1 MVPQSSQVRTALR
14 NPMRALLVV
23 IGIGLA
29 RLGLITEERA
39 TKTVDLAW
47 PRILTGIARMSK
59 NAADV
64 AMVGLALGPA
74 AINGVGFATPY
85 WGVAFSIGAGLAA
98 GTIALV
104 SQRYGAERFDQLGQA
119 IRSSAALLVVVTI
132 PIGVIYWHVPE
143 ALLSVLTSTPAEI
156 DYGAR
161 YLRILAFGVPFASL
175 NLIGSR
181 ALIGADDAWI
191 PMLLRGGGA
200 IANIVL
206 NAVFIFGLEMG
217 VAGAAWGTVL
227 ANVLVT
233 SSIAIG
239 LARGRLPLIG
249 AFPVQVNPFGRYLH
263 LDTFRDLIT
272 IGTPVIGRNSVW
284 TIARFPT
291 LAFVGMFGQHVTAAY
306 IITRRIW
313 GVMNAPGWGFGLAAS
328 SLVGQALG
336 QGKESIAEAYGY
348 EITRF
353 SVTTYALAA
362 FGIALFAEPI
372 VALFIGSRTDPAIP
386 VAVPMVY
393 VAALAIIPQGV
404 TSTIAGA
411 LDATGDTRWP
421 FYSRALGMFGFSIPL
436 VYFGATTSLGI
447 WGIYLSFFGETA
459 VSAVINYYRFWT
471 GKWKAISRGYRPD
484 TPPAADD

>member
-1 MVPQSSQVRTALR
+1 
-14 NPMRALLVV
+14 MRALLVA
-23 IGIGLA
+23 IGVGLA

-39 TKTVDLAW
+39 TQTVDLAW
-47 PRILTGIARMSK
+47 PRIVTGIARMSK

-64 AMVGLALGPA
+64 AMVGIALGPA

-85 WGVAFSIGAGLAA
+85 WGVAFSIGGGFAA

-119 IRSSAALLVVVTI
+119 IRSSVVMVVGVTI
-132 PIGVIYWHVPE
+132 PVAIFFWLVPE
-143 ALLSVLTSTPAEI
+143 LLVSVLTSTESEI
-156 DYGAR
+156 AFGGR
-161 YLRILAFGVPFASL
+161 YLRILALGVPFASL

-191 PMLLRGGGA
+191 PMTLRGSGA
-200 IANIVL
+200 IANIL
-206 NAVFIFGLEMG
+206 FNGVFIFGLDMG

-233 SSIAIG
+233 GALALG
-239 LARGRLPLIG
+239 VARGGLPLVG
-249 AFPVQVNPFGRYLH
+249 EFPITVDPFGKYLH
-263 LDTFRDLIT
+263 LETFRDLVS
-272 IGTPVIGRNSVW
+272 IGLPVIGRNSVW
-284 TIARFPT
+284 TVARFPT
-291 LAFVGMFGQHVTAAY
+291 LAFVGLFGQQVTAAY

-313 GVMNAPGWGFGLAAS
+313 GVMNTPGWGFGLAAS
-328 SLVGQALG
+328 SLVGQQLG
-336 QGKESIAEAYGY
+336 KNDESTAEAFGY

-353 SVTTYALAA
+353 SVATYAVAA

-372 VALFIGSRTDPAIP
+372 VSLFIGSRTDPAIP
-386 VAVPMVY
+386 IAVPMVY

-436 VYFGATTSLGI
+436 MYFGATTSLGI
-447 WGIYLSFFGETA
+447 WGLYLSFFGETA

-471 GKWKAISRGYRPD
+471 GKWKKISRGYRPD
-484 TPPAADD
+484 TQPVDD

>member
-1 MVPQSSQVRTALR
+1 
-14 NPMRALLVV
+14 MRALLGA
-23 IGIGLA
+23 IGMVLA
-29 RLGLITEERA
+29 RLGLITAERA
-39 TKTVDLAW
+39 EQTVDLAW

-85 WGVAFSIGAGLAA
+85 WGVAFSIGGGLAA

-104 SQRYGAERFDQLGQA
+104 SQRYGAERYDQLGQA

-132 PIGVIYWHVPE
+132 PIALFFWFVPE
-143 ALLSVLTSTPAEI
+143 TLVSVLTSTPAEI
-156 DYGAR
+156 TYGAR
-161 YLRILAFGVPFASL
+161 YLRILALGVPFAAL

-191 PMLLRGGGA
+191 PMVLRGGGA
-200 IANIVL
+200 MTNILL
-206 NAVFIFGLEMG
+206 NGLFIFGLGMG
-217 VAGAAWGTVL
+217 VEGAAWGTVL

-239 LARGRLPLIG
+239 LARGGLPLIG
-249 AFPVQVNPFGRYLH
+249 EFPITVDPLGRYVH
-263 LDTFRDLIT
+263 IDTFRDLIS

-291 LAFVGMFGQHVTAAY
+291 LAFVAMFGQQVTAAY

-313 GVMNAPGWGFGLAAS
+313 GVMNTPGWGFGLAAS
-328 SLVGQALG
+328 SLVGQQLG
-336 QGKESIAEAYGY
+336 KGKEAIAEAYGY

-353 SVTTYALAA
+353 SVATYALAA

-386 VAVPMVY
+386 IAVPMVY
-393 VAALAIIPQGV
+393 IAALAIIPQGV

-436 VYFGATTSLGI
+436 VYLGATTPLGI

-471 GKWKAISRGYRPD
+471 GKWKAISRGYRPET
-484 TPPAADD
+484 TPTMDD

>member
-1 MVPQSSQVRTALR
+1 
-14 NPMRALLVV
+14 MRALLVA
-23 IGIGLA
+23 IGIVLA

-39 TKTVDLAW
+39 KQTVDLAW

-85 WGVAFSIGAGLAA
+85 WGVAFSIGGGLAA

-119 IRSSAALLVVVTI
+119 IRSSTALLVVITI
-132 PIGVIYWHVPE
+132 PIALLFWLVPE
-143 ALLSVLTSTPAEI
+143 TLVSVLTNTPSEI

-161 YLRILAFGVPFASL
+161 YLRILAIGVPFASL

-191 PMLLRGGGA
+191 PMVLRGSGA

-206 NAVFIFGLEMG
+206 NAVFIFGLGMG
-217 VAGAAWGTVL
+217 VEGAAWGTVL
-227 ANVLVT
+227 ANVFVT
-233 SSIAIG
+233 SSLAIG
-239 LARGRLPLIG
+239 LARGSLPFVG
-249 AFPVQVNPFGRYLH
+249 RFPITVDPFGRYVH
-263 LDTFRDLIT
+263 VDTFRDLIS

-291 LAFVGMFGQHVTAAY
+291 LAFVAMFGQEVTAAY

-313 GVMNAPGWGFGLAAS
+313 GVMNTPGWGFGLAAS
-328 SLVGQALG
+328 SLVGQQLG
-336 QGKESIAEAYGY
+336 KGKEAIAEAYGY

-353 SVTTYALAA
+353 SVATYAIAA
-362 FGIALFAEPI
+362 FAIALFAEPI
-372 VALFIGSRTDPAIP
+372 VALFIGSRTDPSIP
-386 VAVPMVY
+386 IAVPMVY

-436 VYFGATTSLGI
+436 VYLGATTPLGI

-484 TPPAADD
+484 IPTTVDD